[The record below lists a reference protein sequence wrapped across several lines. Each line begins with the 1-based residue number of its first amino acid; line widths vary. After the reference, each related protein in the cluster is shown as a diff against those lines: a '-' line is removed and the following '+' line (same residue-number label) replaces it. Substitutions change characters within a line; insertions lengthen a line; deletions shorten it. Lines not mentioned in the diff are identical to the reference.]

1 MKNQIK
7 STLILILLSNAVFSQ
22 TTKDSIKS
30 SKNEFGV
37 DLIPAIKFLSQNGF
51 NDNMQTK
58 IGLQYKRQL
67 KNNLYF
73 RIGSS
78 ISKQNNH
85 NPQFTNINTV
95 YYNTNATEK
104 TQHSPELR
112 LNSGLEYR
120 FGKKRITFFTGM
132 DLGYMHNQS
141 NNTFFSLSNKDSII
155 SSYST
160 TKNGFTI
167 TPFFG
172 MQYHFTKKL
181 FFSMQLGQEVG
192 YIFGERKTSNNS
204 PTYLPTKFREFN
216 LGGGIL
222 NNFSL
227 FYKF

>member
-1 MKNQIK
+1 MKTI
-7 STLILILLSNAVFSQ
+7 SAIILILFYNPIFSQ
-22 TTKDSIKS
+22 VTKDSSKLA
-30 SKNEFGV
+30 KNEFGI
-37 DLIPAIKFLSQNGF
+37 DLIPAIKLLSQTGF
-51 NDNMQTK
+51 GNIQTK
-58 IGLQYKRQL
+58 FSLQYKRQL
-67 KNNLYF
+67 KNNIYY
-73 RIGSS
+73 RIGASL
-78 ISKQNNH
+78 SKQNNY
-85 NPQFTNINTV
+85 NSQFLQFSTT

-104 TQHSPELR
+104 IQQSPELR

-141 NNTFFSLSNKDSII
+141 SNTFFLLSNKDSIV

-160 TKNGFTI
+160 TKNGITI

-181 FFSMQLGQEVG
+181 FFSMQLGQELG
-192 YIFGERKTSNNS
+192 YVFGERKINNNS
-204 PTYLPTKFREFN
+204 IYLPAKFREFN
-216 LGGGIL
+216 LGGGLL